1 MILKESNQKNQ
12 KYIFHNYI
20 DTIKKNAK
28 WNLGNIINPTLI
40 KNSYTSTF
48 PKNFILNTS
57 KNQNKIILTITNII
71 KFYFKN
77 LYFLFSYFV
86 AFILYKFCFKKQ
98 RKNNLGIIIDV
109 FGLVDKTNQNGKF
122 SENYLNGIYEIFEK
136 FNTKYS
142 ILLRPYG
149 TYNNPLKLIKFF
161 KIITDDK
168 RDFVFEYEFLSLYDF
183 VRLLVMIIKYPF
195 QVFNLKQ
202 NEKSNIDK
210 IFNTSLIEDINYFS
224 FNALTRYILGKNLSK
239 IDSIKKIYSWYEF
252 QVIERSFNYA
262 IKKNCDH
269 IELIG
274 LFITLNSETLY
285 SFADDIDH
293 DMMSSPHKILVNGK
307 HHLKDRGKKIKYA
320 TGVSLRYQNVFNFK
334 GIQEE
339 KNILLL
345 GSYAVSDTKFMLDNV
360 REFDHIIF
368 KNHPVIDIKRFG
380 KLPKNISVTSQNI
393 YKLFENT
400 KIVIGTSSSGSNLE
414 AVSCGLSVIIVAS
427 QNNYTEN
434 PLVKKGQG
442 KIWDI
447 VFNPNE
453 IYGIYKKLIDYRY
466 QNQEEIKEIAGWYKD
481 NFFVEPTEKNIVKVF
496 DLDQD

>member
-1 MILKESNQKNQ
+1 MILKESNQNNQ
-12 KYIFHNYI
+12 KDIFHNYI
-20 DTIKKNAK
+20 DAIKKNAK
-28 WNLGNIINPTLI
+28 WNLSNIINPTLI
-40 KNSYTSTF
+40 KNSHASTF
-48 PKNFILNTS
+48 PKNFILKTL
-57 KNQNKIILTITNII
+57 KNQNKISLTITNII

-77 LYFLFSYFV
+77 TYFLFSYFV

-98 RKNNLGIIIDV
+98 RKNNLGNIIDV

-122 SENYLNGIYEIFEK
+122 SENYFTGIYEIFEK

-149 TYNNPLKLIKFF
+149 AYNNPLKLIQFF
-161 KIITDDK
+161 KIITEDK

-183 VRLLVMIIKYPF
+183 VRLIVMIIKYPF
-195 QVFNLKQ
+195 QVFHLKQ
-202 NEKSNIDK
+202 KEKTDIDK

-307 HHLKDRGKKIKYA
+307 HHIKDRKNKIRYA
-320 TGVSLRYQNVFNFK
+320 TGVSLRYQNIFNFK
-334 GIQEE
+334 GIKKE
-339 KNILLL
+339 KNTLLL
-345 GSYAVSDTKFMLDNV
+345 GSYAVSDTKFMLDSV
-360 REFDHIIF
+360 KEFDHIIF

-453 IYGIYKKLIDYRY
+453 IYDIYKKLIDYRS
-466 QNQEEIKEIAGWYKD
+466 QNQAEIKEIAGWYKD

-496 DLDQD
+496 DLDKD